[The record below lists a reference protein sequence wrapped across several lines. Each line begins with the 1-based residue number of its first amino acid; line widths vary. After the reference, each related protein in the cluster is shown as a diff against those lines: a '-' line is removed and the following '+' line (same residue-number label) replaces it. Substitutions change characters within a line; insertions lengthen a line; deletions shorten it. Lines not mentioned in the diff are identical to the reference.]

1 MIERFQGDD
10 GSPFIFILS
19 LKAGGTGLN
28 LTRANH
34 VIHYDRW
41 WNPAVENQATDRAF
55 RIGQTRNVQVHKFIC
70 AGTLEERIDEMIER
84 KKGIAEK
91 VIGAGEAWLTELST
105 AELKNLFALRKEA
118 IGE

>member
-1 MIERFQGDD
+1 
-10 GSPFIFILS
+10 
-19 LKAGGTGLN
+19 LN

-84 KKGIAEK
+84 KKKIADK

-105 AELKNLFALRKEA
+105 AELKSLFALKKEA